1 MLDPGES
8 YLTRAHAQLPA
19 RAMISVVVPIF
30 DEEENLPELRR
41 RMTSALKDSGAA
53 GWELILVND
62 ASRDDSAA
70 LIRRFHDEDP
80 RVKLI
85 NLSRNFGHQAALTA
99 GVHHATGDCVI
110 LADGDLQDPP
120 EVIPELVAK
129 WREGFQVVLAE
140 RRTRA
145 DSNGARGVG
154 FRLFYPLM
162 RRLADLPDS
171 PDAGVFGLMDRAVV
185 DEFNK
190 LPEHNRFIPGLR
202 TWLGFKQASVLYD
215 RADRAA
221 GAPKQSLR
229 KLVGYAL
236 DGMISFSN
244 KPLRA
249 ATYFGFAVSIVAFLL
264 AVYYFVTF
272 FAFHKQAGSGFTTI
286 ILCVLFLG
294 GVQLITIG
302 ILGEYVGRVYE
313 EVKRRPLYVV
323 REVVGF
329 DEHAAPSEP
338 MVSRIAQR
346 TRDAA
351 TTE

>member
-1 MLDPGES
+1 
-8 YLTRAHAQLPA
+8 
-19 RAMISVVVPIF
+19 MISVVVPIF
-30 DEEENLPELRR
+30 NEEENLPELRR
-41 RMTSALKDSGAA
+41 RMAAALEETRAA
-53 GWELILVND
+53 WELILVND
-62 ASRDDSAA
+62 ASRDGSAS
-70 LIRRFHDEDP
+70 LIRRFHTEDA

-145 DSNGARGVG
+145 DGSGARGVG

-202 TWLGFKQASVLYD
+202 TWLGFKQASVPYD

-229 KLVGYAL
+229 KLIGYAL

-249 ATYFGFAVSIVAFLL
+249 ATYFGFAVSVVAFLL

-313 EVKRRPLYVV
+313 EVKCRPLYVV
-323 REVVGF
+323 REAVGF
-329 DEHAAPSEP
+329 DENAVPHERS
-338 MVSRIAQR
+338 VSRVAQR
-346 TRDAA
+346 SHGAA
-351 TTE
+351 ITE